1 MAEAPTSPW
10 GRLLRRMRS
19 GNPPERSRLDL
30 PPAPQSRA
38 STTGINVN
46 DIPGPW
52 GEHFRNLADE
62 AIQKM
67 EAHTLDMETE
77 GPAEKV
83 IAPGKKVAARHRGR
97 GDYYRRFAD
106 TAIRQMEAGTA
117 PWQSSSK
124 TGERVLPRNAVTDRA
139 YTGGNALYLAVC
151 GQERG
156 FTDNRW
162 ITMQQIKEAGGQPP
176 KGPGER
182 ILVRQDRDGKKP
194 ICRTATV
201 YNVEQVRGLKLE
213 RRPPR
218 PDWLAHRG
226 ADAVLAA
233 SPVKIV
239 EQRGGAYDARAYYS
253 REDDR
258 VVLPERK
265 QFRSPEHYYSTAL
278 RNMAHASGHKR
289 RMGRKTF
296 KKIVA
301 EFEIGPPSRELL
313 RAEIATITVC
323 DRLGVGYQPFAD
335 DALAVKDPTEDPDYT
350 KAWIKALKK
359 DPREMHRAAS
369 EGHRIAKH
377 LIKPARESLRDIA
390 RDARIALDAEVP
402 ERWSPVHPLPV
413 RTPPAP
419 ARQQPAMTPGR

>member
-38 STTGINVN
+38 STTGILDN
-46 DIPGPW
+46 DLVIVQ
-52 GEHFRNLADE
+52 E
-62 AIQKM
+62 AMQKM
-67 EAHTLDMETE
+67 EAHALHMERT

-151 GQERG
+151 GQDRG

-239 EQRGGAYDARAYYS
+239 D
-253 REDDR
+253 
-258 VVLPERK
+258 
-265 QFRSPEHYYSTAL
+265 
-278 RNMAHASGHKR
+278 
-289 RMGRKTF
+289 
-296 KKIVA
+296 

-390 RDARIALDAEVP
+390 RDARAALDAEMP
-402 ERWSPVHPLPV
+402 ERPSPVHPLPAL
-413 RTPPAP
+413 TPPSP
-419 ARQQPAMTPGR
+419 ARPQPAMTPGR